1 MDYLNEYLPLVE
13 KIQKKGTDC
22 EEMKV
27 LEQKFHETILSIAR
41 QYGEQGKDIDDLVD
55 AGNEGLCIAAM
66 KFSLQADF
74 SFSSYSVWWIRQR
87 IIQFIHE

>member
-27 LEQKFHETILSIAR
+27 LEQIFHETVLSIAR
-41 QYGEQGKDIDDLVD
+41 QYEGQGKDIDDLVD
-55 AGNEGLCIAAM
+55 AGYEGLRMAVM
-66 KFSLQADF
+66 KHNLQADF

-87 IIQFIHE
+87 ILQFIHE

>member
-1 MDYLNEYLPLVE
+1 MNKIELI
-13 KIQKKGTDC
+13 KAIQKKGTDC
-22 EEMKV
+22 KEMKV
-27 LEQKFHETILSIAR
+27 LEQNFHEMVLSIAH
-41 QYGEQGKDIDDLVD
+41 QYEGQGKDLENLVA
-55 AGNEGLCIAAM
+55 AGNEGLKIAAM

>member
-1 MDYLNEYLPLVE
+1 MVNINEYLPLVE

-27 LEQKFHETILSIAR
+27 LEQHFHETVWSLAR
-41 QYGEQGKDIDDLVD
+41 QYEGQGKDIDDLVN
-55 AGNEGLCIAAM
+55 AGNGGLKVAAM

-87 IIQFIHE
+87 ILQFIHE

>member
-1 MDYLNEYLPLVE
+1 MNDNELIKAVQE
-13 KIQKKGTDC
+13 KGTDC

-27 LEQKFHETILSIAR
+27 LEQNFHEKVLSIAR
-41 QYGEQGKDIDDLVD
+41 EYEGQGKDLEDLVN
-55 AGNEGLCIAAM
+55 AGNEGLRIAAM

-74 SFSSYSVWWIRQR
+74 SFSSYSVWWIRQQ